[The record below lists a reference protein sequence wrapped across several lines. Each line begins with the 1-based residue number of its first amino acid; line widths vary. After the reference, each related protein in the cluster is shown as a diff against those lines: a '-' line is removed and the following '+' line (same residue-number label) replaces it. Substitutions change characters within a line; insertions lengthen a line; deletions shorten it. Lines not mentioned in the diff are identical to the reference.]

1 MKISPALIVL
11 LVELTV
17 ALLVIIGVTAY
28 IAFRR
33 HRQVTV
39 ALQIIKQKQ
48 MSSEP
53 VRQEELLNELREA
66 LRDENDEIRL
76 KAEQIIESER
86 VFHNRVIDAFRTRD
100 REAIVKLDDW
110 AKDLVVPY
118 RSLISD
124 VVGSS
129 EKEMKEITEKLGEM
143 EEAMEALASERDR
156 MTEEL
161 RKKEQEVESMVSEYV
176 SAVRDKDPRNDSGDD
191 AAHVNSATGS
201 EGAGAVSAGESA
213 ASASDAEVT
222 DDRFLDKD
230 IEEFLERE
238 EAEVAGGNAVPT
250 AKKTSRLGDSRGA
263 AGSGQTEASP
273 VKNSG
278 DIESKR

>member
-17 ALLVIIGVTAY
+17 ALLVIIGVTVF

-33 HRQVTV
+33 HRQVSV
-39 ALQIIKQKQ
+39 ALQIFKQKQ
-48 MSSEP
+48 MSSGSA
-53 VRQEELLNELREA
+53 RQEELLNELKEA
-66 LRDENDEIRL
+66 LRDENDEIIL

-118 RSLISD
+118 RSLISE

-129 EKEMKEITEKLGEM
+129 EKERKEITEKLSEM

-176 SAVRDKDPRNDSGDD
+176 SAVRDKDPRSDSGDETMH
-191 AAHVNSATGS
+191 ANSATGS
-201 EGAGAVSAGESA
+201 EGSGAVSGGEGA
-213 ASASDAEVT
+213 ASASDAEGS
-222 DDRFLDKD
+222 DDQFLDKD

-238 EAEVAGGNAVPT
+238 EAEVVGGNTAPT
-250 AKKTSRLGDSRGA
+250 AKKTNRPGDSHA
-263 AGSGQTEASP
+263 VAESGQTEASP
-273 VKNSG
+273 IKKPG
-278 DIESKR
+278 EIESRR